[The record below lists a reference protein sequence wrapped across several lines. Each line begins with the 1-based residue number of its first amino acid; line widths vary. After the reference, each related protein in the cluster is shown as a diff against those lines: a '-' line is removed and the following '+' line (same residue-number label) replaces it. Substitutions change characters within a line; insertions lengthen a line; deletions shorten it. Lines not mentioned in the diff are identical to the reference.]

1 MTYAPEKQNIVIFP
15 IILLLNF
22 VGLQTSLLSF
32 YPQLKMSDG
41 FFDYCR
47 KNIGNSSR
55 YLYHDLKEEK
65 SIFSKE
71 WNLCVPEDIM
81 QLINEGGEPL
91 V

>member
-1 MTYAPEKQNIVIFP
+1 
-15 IILLLNF
+15 
-22 VGLQTSLLSF
+22 
-32 YPQLKMSDG
+32 MSDG